1 MSKVRVYK
9 DHEMA
14 GVLSVTS
21 LLLDAVLEAKLVQPS
36 RLDRSLGDL
45 REAYERRGQPNAA
58 RTVEW
63 LRRSIKARAKPAVQG
78 LAELPPAGR
87 A

>member
-1 MSKVRVYK
+1 MPKVRAYK

-21 LLLDAVLEAKLVQPS
+21 LLLDAVLDAKLVHPS

-45 REAYERRGQPNAA
+45 REAYEKRGQPNAA

-63 LRRSIKARAKPAVQG
+63 LRRSIGARATPSARG
-78 LAELPPAGR
+78 LQDLPPAGR